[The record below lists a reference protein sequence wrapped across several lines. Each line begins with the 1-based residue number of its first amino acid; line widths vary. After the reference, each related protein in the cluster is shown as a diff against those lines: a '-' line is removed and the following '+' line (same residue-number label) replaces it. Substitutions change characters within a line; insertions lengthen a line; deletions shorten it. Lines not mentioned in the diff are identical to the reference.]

1 MYIVIEL
8 GTWKSACAYADVTGR
23 PVVVTSPWGESSIP
37 TVISLSDSGP
47 LIGTEAIQAAARDP
61 SRCIRYPKRKIGT
74 DDVVN
79 VGPDGK
85 EWRARDC
92 YQLFASV
99 FKDMVERKTGEVVD
113 TVVLTVP
120 AGYNDAQ
127 IREDKE
133 AAEKAGLTVL
143 LVVREPTAFAVSS
156 DLASRGSGHVAIL
169 DVGGGTTDGTVLKV
183 SGNNLDI
190 LGTGGVPNLGGC
202 DFTARIEKAVIDKF
216 RSEHGFV
223 PDPVADALDMLNL
236 SEQAERAKIILSRCP
251 TATIVFTCRGH
262 TTRMDISQA
271 DFEHL
276 CADLGAE
283 VVGCLTRTLAD
294 CKLRPSD
301 LREVLM
307 VGGASQMPMIG
318 RLIDQEPGIKP
329 TFGREPLYGAA
340 MGAVTMGLAELARRG
355 QRQTV
360 SGILIPAPDLFVQE
374 VTAHPL
380 GVTVVNPGD
389 HKLVHSVV
397 LECGRPYPCDVT
409 RRFQLAVPGQTEVR
423 IELLQGDPDAPRKNC
438 RVLGCGDMRDLPA
451 IADRSH
457 VIEIRVRIDAS
468 GVVWVTARDVE
479 SGKTLELTADPRK
492 VSQAS

>member
-1 MYIVIEL
+1 
-8 GTWKSACAYADVTGR
+8 
-23 PVVVTSPWGESSIP
+23 
-37 TVISLSDSGP
+37 
-47 LIGTEAIQAAARDP
+47 
-61 SRCIRYPKRKIGT
+61 
-74 DDVVN
+74 
-79 VGPDGK
+79 
-85 EWRARDC
+85 
-92 YQLFASV
+92 
-99 FKDMVERKTGEVVD
+99 
-113 TVVLTVP
+113 
-120 AGYNDAQ
+120 
-127 IREDKE
+127 
-133 AAEKAGLTVL
+133 LTVL
-143 LVVREPTAFAVSS
+143 LVAPEPTAFAVSS

-169 DVGGGTTDGTVLKV
+169 DIGGGTADGTVLKV

-202 DFTARIEKAVIDKF
+202 DFTARLKQAVIEK
-216 RSEHGFV
+216 HYGTYGFL
-223 PDPVADALDMLNL
+223 PDQATDALDLL
-236 SEQAERAKIILSRCP
+236 SLDQQAEQAKILLSRCP
-251 TATIVFTCRGH
+251 KATIVFTCRGH

-276 CADLGAE
+276 CADLGAA

-318 RLIDQEPGIKP
+318 RLIEQELGIKP

-340 MGAVTMGLAELARRG
+340 LGAVTMGLAELARRG
-355 QRQTV
+355 QRQTI
-360 SGILIPAPDLFVQE
+360 SGILIPSPDLFVQE

-380 GVTVVNPGD
+380 GVTVVTSGD
-389 HKLVHSVV
+389 RKLVHSVV
-397 LECGRPYPCDVT
+397 LKRGRPYPCDVT

-423 IELLQGDPDAPRKNC
+423 IELLQGDPDAPRENC

-451 IADRSH
+451 IADRPH
-457 VIEIRVRIDAS
+457 VLEIRIRVDAS